1 MSNYILLNK
10 VIDVVEANLFGDVS
24 LEAVSNKLS
33 YSKYHIHKLF
43 STTVGIPLNRYIIRR
58 RLTEAANLL
67 VHTEVSLLDIS
78 LQCGYQSQQAFT
90 DAFKKIYRM
99 SPQRF
104 RKRNIYFPHLQRY
117 KMEVHDPLG
126 VKNAIDVEIVELESM
141 KLAGYKASTLLG
153 FAAIPICMKKLLKK
167 RKSFSNHDE
176 NSEIIALYDYSNFEM
191 SEKQEVFDFYALV
204 EIDDI
209 PETLNGLKTISLD
222 KSLYAV
228 FTFWGNPEKSLKP
241 VSDYI
246 YKEWLPQ
253 TSWSLCADKAYEFT
267 KNTEKVDEDG
277 QCIIRYYLPI
287 KS

>member
-1 MSNYILLNK
+1 MTNYTLVNK
-10 VIDVVEANLFGDVS
+10 VIDVVEADLFGDVS
-24 LEAVSNKLS
+24 LEIVSSKLS

-67 VHTEVSLLDIS
+67 IHTEISLLEIS

-117 KMEVHDPLG
+117 KVESQESIG
-126 VKNAIDVEIVELESM
+126 IENAIDVEIVELESM
-141 KLAGYKASTLLG
+141 KLVGYKASTLLG
-153 FAAIPICMKKLLKK
+153 FASIPICMRKLLKK
-167 RKSFSNHDE
+167 RKSFSNYDE
-176 NSEIIALYDYSNFEM
+176 NTEIVALYDYSNFEM
-191 SEKQEVFDFYALV
+191 SENQEVFDFYALV
-204 EIDDI
+204 EIGGKSESLD
-209 PETLNGLKTISLD
+209 GLKVISLD
-222 KSLYAV
+222 KGLYAV
-228 FTFWGNPEKSLKP
+228 FTFRDNPEKSLKP

-253 TSWSLCADKAYEFT
+253 TSWSLCADRAYEFT
-267 KNTEKVDEDG
+267 RNPEKVDEDG

-287 KS
+287 KG